1 MILTGISSMYELEKG
16 YANLDTQA
24 NSRGWTRSLVRGR
37 RRFPFQQWYYAYNQS
52 WLGKGCL
59 SPFQSFFL
67 FARLNEAE
75 VLCILEATKPPVCV
89 TTKGLC
95 YKRGQAFMHTCI
107 CIGTP
112 MGDLGHMRNLADLG
126 LFTSSPPAQP
136 CSQYCQQ
143 ASKSGRSEK
152 PRLQISGRIMHA
164 ASSRELRAA
173 QSCFRGLSRQPQNT
187 YICRVAVEELG
198 QLSLGIASTRIESL
212 RKDVKAIDHHVRP
225 VCIYCLYIH
234 ICMYLQV
241 SSSLSY

>member
-1 MILTGISSMYELEKG
+1 MILCIQSK
-16 YANLDTQA
+16 
-24 NSRGWTRSLVRGR
+24 LV
-37 RRFPFQQWYYAYNQS
+37 
-52 WLGKGCL
+52 GKGL
-59 SPFQSFFL
+59 PFAVPKFFL

-225 VCIYCLYIH
+225 VCIYCLYIPYIYVCIFASQLKPFLLMH
-234 ICMYLQV
+234 IYHMCACI
-241 SSSLSY
+241 

>member
-1 MILTGISSMYELEKG
+1 MILCIQSK
-16 YANLDTQA
+16 
-24 NSRGWTRSLVRGR
+24 LV
-37 RRFPFQQWYYAYNQS
+37 
-52 WLGKGCL
+52 GKGL
-59 SPFQSFFL
+59 PFAVPKFFL

-164 ASSRELRAA
+164 ASRELRELLSNKAFPA
-173 QSCFRGLSRQPQNT
+173 TASYRGQQP
-187 YICRVAVEELG
+187 CE
-198 QLSLGIASTRIESL
+198 
-212 RKDVKAIDHHVRP
+212 
-225 VCIYCLYIH
+225 
-234 ICMYLQV
+234 
-241 SSSLSY
+241 

>member
-1 MILTGISSMYELEKG
+1 MILTGISSMYKLEKG

-59 SPFQSFFL
+59 SLFQSFFL

-126 LFTSSPPAQP
+126 LFTSSPPAALQSILPAGIEKWAEWKTATADFRQNYACSKQP
-136 CSQYCQQ
+136 RI
-143 ASKSGRSEK
+143 ASSTELLSR
-152 PRLQISGRIMHA
+152 PFQA
-164 ASSRELRAA
+164 ASE
-173 QSCFRGLSRQPQNT
+173 
-187 YICRVAVEELG
+187 YI
-198 QLSLGIASTRIESL
+198 
-212 RKDVKAIDHHVRP
+212 
-225 VCIYCLYIH
+225 Y
-234 ICMYLQV
+234 M
-241 SSSLSY
+241 

>member
-1 MILTGISSMYELEKG
+1 
-16 YANLDTQA
+16 
-24 NSRGWTRSLVRGR
+24 
-37 RRFPFQQWYYAYNQS
+37 
-52 WLGKGCL
+52 
-59 SPFQSFFL
+59 
-67 FARLNEAE
+67 
-75 VLCILEATKPPVCV
+75 
-89 TTKGLC
+89 
-95 YKRGQAFMHTCI
+95 MHTCI

-225 VCIYCLYIH
+225 VCILYVCICKSAQAFPTNAYISHSH
-234 ICMYLQV
+234 IWGMQQAILCV
-241 SSSLSY
+241 CT

>member
-1 MILTGISSMYELEKG
+1 MKLRFSVF
-16 YANLDTQA
+16 
-24 NSRGWTRSLVRGR
+24 SR
-37 RRFPFQQWYYAYNQS
+37 PPN
-52 WLGKGCL
+52 
-59 SPFQSFFL
+59 
-67 FARLNEAE
+67 
-75 VLCILEATKPPVCV
+75 PPVCV

-198 QLSLGIASTRIESL
+198 QLSLGIASTQIESL

-234 ICMYLQV
+234 TYMYVFASQLKPF
-241 SSSLSY
+241 LLMHIYHMWACI